1 MGYRYIGAKTKIL
14 KEVLLRIQQIV
25 KKGAHV
31 TDLMCGTAAV
41 SAGLRGLDYRVSAA
55 DVMTY
60 SYHHARV
67 ALHFTTS
74 PSFTGAADFIEKANT
89 QEEFNLFPKTPYENI
104 IDALNATLPVKGYF
118 WREFSSLFIDHLFKQ
133 AINNYEGSATVIL
146 LGTSSEFKS
155 FSKGLSK
162 HPDGYGKLRRML

>member
-1 MGYRYIGAKTKIL
+1 MSQTTP
-14 KEVLLRIQQIV
+14 KELHLLRVDQSFQLEWQKPTGRLGQKQISLQQDI
-25 KKGAHV
+25 
-31 TDLMCGTAAV
+31 
-41 SAGLRGLDYRVSAA
+41 YQ
-55 DVMTY
+55 
-60 SYHHARV
+60 SYIDQPENWF
-67 ALHFTTS
+67 LFLGFCEQNSPLS
-74 PSFTGAADFIEKANT
+74 PS
-89 QEEFNLFPKTPYENI
+89 LH
-104 IDALNATLPVKGYF
+104 F